1 MAADEFVNHVLD
13 ILGSIGEVE
22 TARFFGGSAI
32 RLAGVQFAM
41 IMQGTLYFVVSDALR
56 EQFQALGSQ
65 PFSYDTKH
73 GPRAIHRYYTV
84 PEELLDPIMQTLMV
98 DPVKLPRSVCS
109 LWCSSCVC
117 IGRACA
123 RTLW

>member
-1 MAADEFVNHVLD
+1 MVADEFVNHVLD

-41 IMQGTLYFVVSDALR
+41 IMQGTLYFVVSDSLR

-65 PFSYDTKH
+65 PFSYYTKH

-84 PEELLDPIMQTLMV
+84 PEELLEDPEALCRAGNAAFAHARATS
-98 DPVKLPRSVCS
+98 KSAKHKRS
-109 LWCSSCVC
+109 
-117 IGRACA
+117 
-123 RTLW
+123 